1 MKIERLN
8 IADLRPAE
16 KNTRIHNRKQIDEL
30 VRSFR
35 MFGQIRPVIIDED
48 NVIWCGNGFYE
59 AAKQAGETQI
69 DALRKVGLTEN
80 EKRKLMLADNQTFL
94 LGATNTAIMDEFLT
108 EMQDFDVPGFDAETL
123 SQLYGAIEEA
133 TEGLQNYGVL
143 DQETV
148 TSIERAEARRSD
160 VQEERVFVQDEA
172 PVAAGANPA
181 ASGDV
186 TSDEALLPRTIESAD
201 GMVNI
206 PKDKNSRPFIV
217 CPKCGEQ
224 IWV

>member
-16 KNTRIHNRKQIDEL
+16 KNTRIHNRKQIEEL

-35 MFGQIRPVIIDED
+35 MFGQIRPVIIDEN

-59 AAKQAGETQI
+59 AAKQAGESQI
-69 DALRKVGLTEN
+69 DAYRIVGLDEN
-80 EKRKLMLADNQTFL
+80 QKRKLMLADNQTFL
-94 LGATNTAIMDEFLT
+94 LGATNTSIMDEFLT
-108 EMQDFDVPGFDAETL
+108 EMQDFDVPGFDADTL
-123 SQLYGAIEEA
+123 QQLYGAIEEA
-133 TEGLQNYGVL
+133 TEELQSYGVL
-143 DQETV
+143 DQESV
-148 TSIERAEARRSD
+148 QAIERAEARMSD
-160 VQEERVFVQDEA
+160 ERDERVFVRDEA
-172 PVAAGANPA
+172 PTPVPAAPA
-181 ASGDV
+181 ASGGV
-186 TSDEALLPRTIESAD
+186 VSDEGLLPRTIESAE